1 MYEAIKNL
9 AILYRPAE
17 GVKRCRNCY
26 QYLNG
31 ICLMWKELETD
42 PAMCCSVFLV
52 NRELEIC
59 KHCFKPLSD
68 HVDGRCESGK
78 SFVDA
83 KQIELF

>member
-1 MYEAIKNL
+1 MYEAIRNL

-17 GVKRCRNCY
+17 GIKRCRNCY
-26 QYLNG
+26 QFQDG
-31 ICLMWKELETD
+31 ICLMWKEFETD
-42 PAMCCSVFLV
+42 TEMCCSVFLV

-59 KHCFKPLSD
+59 KHCYKPLQD
-68 HVDGRCESGK
+68 HVDGRCETGK